1 MKRTRLVGPLALAA
15 VAACT
20 VVLYGDME
28 VYWTIDGSDAAS
40 LCTTYNIGS
49 WHVLADGPNRVSVDV
64 DCQGGWNTGQFLWN
78 VEEGYYDVT
87 VEAIEVGTG
96 NVLATQGQTRVRVLS
111 DAAAVTQVDLTFTAS
126 QFTGSGGVVNVYWN
140 INGTEDGQ
148 PKGKS
153 WDTCAEVG
161 AAEAVV
167 EVDGLETA
175 YDCHAGG
182 NMSAAIDVSAQPQV
196 RVKLVDSA
204 GADLTTWS
212 PQAAADPVAGAADT
226 WEYVGEFFWDSFATL
241 KDTMTGDYWFATSY
255 EGTDCDQVTPT
266 AKQQITLLKLD
277 GNVLNPAPD
286 VCGPDNACTPSDGAS
301 AGACYFSDETQKIKD
316 TLWREYKLLIQGAQD
331 NLDVCWEQ
339 EFDIVIG
346 AGATNPLVM
355 HDLPRIDTS
364 GTCTP

>member
-1 MKRTRLVGPLALAA
+1 MNRTRLLGPLVLAG
-15 VAACT
+15 VMACS

-28 VYWTIDGSDAAS
+28 VYWTIEGSDGAG
-40 LCTTYNIGS
+40 LCSTYNIGS
-49 WHVLADGPNRVSVDV
+49 WHVLADGPRRYSVDV
-64 DCQGGWNTGQFLWN
+64 DCQGGWNTGEFLWG

-87 VEAIEVGTG
+87 VEAIEVGSG
-96 NVLATQGQTRVRVLS
+96 SVLATQNQPRVRVLA

-126 QFTGSGGVVNVYWN
+126 QFTGGGGVVNVYWN
-140 INGTEDGQ
+140 INGTEDGL

-182 NMSAAIDVSAQPQV
+182 NMSAAVSVTAQPDV

-204 GADLTTWS
+204 GVDLTTWS
-212 PQAAADPVAGAADT
+212 PLAAADPMAGAADT
-226 WEYVGEFFWDSFATL
+226 WEYVGEFFWDSFTTL
-241 KDTMTGDYWFATSY
+241 KDTMTGDYWFTTTY
-255 EGTDCDQVTPT
+255 EGQDCDQVTPT
-266 AKQQITLLKLD
+266 VKQQITLLKFD
-277 GNVLNPAPD
+277 GTVVSPAPD
-286 VCGPDNACTPSDGAS
+286 VCGPDNVCTPSDGAT
-301 AGACYFSDETQKIKD
+301 AGSCYFGDETQKIVD
-316 TLWREYKLLIQGAQD
+316 SLWGEYTLLIQGAQD
-331 NLDVCWEQ
+331 NLDVCWEK

-346 AGATNPLVM
+346 AGATNPLVA
-355 HDLPRIDTS
+355 HDLPRIDSS